1 MKVRASL
8 LLTCVMGILVIGAGP
23 MISASHAADTAM
35 PTKAEP
41 AAEPVP
47 FWWFHGELEVGGR
60 FFLNNPQRNGSNY
73 LGQQSLAKFY
83 EYRDLRPGPFGNVWM
98 STGSKDGLYQID
110 LGGKNIGYEDQS
122 YYLDAS
128 KAGQHY
134 FNFDWDQTPNLYSTS
149 AQTIYGG
156 VGSDHLTLDP
166 AVSVALLNAA
176 KLAHYNTGSPS
187 VQSIIDSNLHQT
199 DVGIRRDTAS
209 AQYRWTPT
217 DAWDIKADYS
227 HMQRTGTQ
235 AMGVIFN
242 NSSSGVIAEV
252 PAPVNDTT
260 QNFGLNGEYAG
271 TSPWGKKFNFKLAY
285 NGSVYSGD
293 ESFNVDN
300 PFFNSADLRR
310 GNTPFASLCSTS
322 ASDCNPAFGTMSLW
336 PDNHANA
343 FTSTL
348 GADLPWQ
355 SRYMGTASYTMMR
368 QDQSYLPFTSNAL
381 LASAPPMLAPVAK
394 INGQPANSLAAL
406 PFPSLNGETNTL
418 LINNILTTQITSDLK
433 SKLGYRYYDYQND
446 TMDQFY
452 NQFVGTDEHIYP
464 AGNTPKTAI
473 FGSYTKQNG
482 LAELIWNPLRG
493 LIMGAQYGYE
503 RYSWTHNDA
512 DETTRNLGKLYA
524 TYQAASWLTAR
535 GSWEYS
541 ARRYGTYTNAIQSSQ
556 VGGWNEHYRSPELAN
571 LNQNKGKFQVDV
583 VVVPMLTVSP
593 FAGLQYRD
601 YLTDAYGAARELG
614 ILKDNSWN
622 AGVEMAI
629 VPTRGTNIAL
639 SYTYE
644 SAAKNIV
651 GGGGTTGLATSTW
664 NSDLNDNVNT
674 FTATLRQTVIED
686 KLDLKLSYVYSL
698 ANGSWTTA
706 PFFYNGYVPNANPL
720 LSPNPNYPDTK
731 VSWQRLDAIATYKL
745 DPSYL
750 RQMGWK
756 ADAAIKVRYAWER
769 NRVSNWQIDSMQPYM
784 FVSPFSSGVGGT
796 QTMLWLA
803 GDNPNYN
810 VHLLALALELKW

>member
-1 MKVRASL
+1 
-8 LLTCVMGILVIGAGP
+8 
-23 MISASHAADTAM
+23 
-35 PTKAEP
+35 
-41 AAEPVP
+41 
-47 FWWFHGELEVGGR
+47 
-60 FFLNNPQRNGSNY
+60 
-73 LGQQSLAKFY
+73 
-83 EYRDLRPGPFGNVWM
+83 
-98 STGSKDGLYQID
+98 
-110 LGGKNIGYEDQS
+110 
-122 YYLDAS
+122 
-128 KAGQHY
+128 
-134 FNFDWDQTPNLYSTS
+134 
-149 AQTIYGG
+149 
-156 VGSDHLTLDP
+156 
-166 AVSVALLNAA
+166 
-176 KLAHYNTGSPS
+176 
-187 VQSIIDSNLHQT
+187 
-199 DVGIRRDTAS
+199 
-209 AQYRWTPT
+209 
-217 DAWDIKADYS
+217 
-227 HMQRTGTQ
+227 
-235 AMGVIFN
+235 
-242 NSSSGVIAEV
+242 
-252 PAPVNDTT
+252 
-260 QNFGLNGEYAG
+260 
-271 TSPWGKKFNFKLAY
+271 
-285 NGSVYSGD
+285 
-293 ESFNVDN
+293 
-300 PFFNSADLRR
+300 
-310 GNTPFASLCSTS
+310 
-322 ASDCNPAFGTMSLW
+322 MSLW

-343 FTSTL
+343 FSSTL

-355 SRYMGTASYTMMR
+355 EPLCGHGIVHHDAAGPGIPAVYDPIPLQHAGRDAELN
-368 QDQSYLPFTSNAL
+368 DQWPAGDQPR
-381 LASAPPMLAPVAK
+381 SATL
-394 INGQPANSLAAL
+394 
-406 PFPSLNGETNTL
+406 PSLNGEVNTL

-433 SKLGYRYYDYQND
+433 SKFGYRYYDYQND

-556 VGGWNEHYRSPELAN
+556 VGGWNEHYRGPELAN

-731 VSWQRLDAIATYKL
+731 ASWQRLDAIATYKL

-784 FVSPFSSGVGGT
+784 YVSPFSSGVGGT